1 MSALNRALKRQEM
14 ESSTDLEV
22 TTGSSLE
29 IPGASQTGIEADVL
43 PVAPDAPRDDE
54 LQLGGKED
62 RHPTTSIRQPAAGW
76 EVAER
81 ATHGYSKTR
90 AYKQKTSYHKNKE
103 EIKRRRE
110 EKKALGI
117 GISVSRESCD
127 GPKSRLG
134 DITAF
139 LKPRVSASAS
149 PGTSEPVPV
158 PSESAP
164 SANWTAPT
172 LIAQADQST
181 EQSLVPPSVAPNFE
195 GAFPDF

>member
-1 MSALNRALKRQEM
+1 MSALNRALKRQAM
-14 ESSTDLEV
+14 ESSTDLEA
-22 TTGSSLE
+22 TTRSSLE
-29 IPGASQTGIEADVL
+29 ISGASQTGIEADVL
-43 PVAPDAPRDDE
+43 PVAPVAPRDGE
-54 LQLGGKED
+54 LQLGEKED
-62 RHPTTSIRQPAAGW
+62 RHPTSIRQPEAGW

-117 GISVSRESCD
+117 GIPVSRESCD

-149 PGTSEPVPV
+149 PVPA

-172 LIAQADQST
+172 LMAQADQST
-181 EQSLVPPSVAPNFE
+181 EQSLVSPSVAPNFE
-195 GAFPDF
+195 NAFPDFQSFK

>member
-1 MSALNRALKRQEM
+1 MPRPSKRIAASRRGGKMSALNRALKRQEM

-62 RHPTTSIRQPAAGW
+62 RHPTTSIRQPAAGRKP
-76 EVAER
+76 AII
-81 ATHGYSKTR
+81 
-90 AYKQKTSYHKNKE
+90 NKE